1 MQGQVS
7 RSHEEPPGPRA
18 KPRQRI
24 CVDMD
29 DPQWRSESHVDDEA
43 AFGEWSPGP
52 FHRVRRLGRRRT
64 RVRVI
69 YILTPKPRQRCWRGF
84 QRIQVSWV
92 DVLAEVP
99 QIMEKTQRIF
109 VYPHKVSPS
118 IRPSRTIENRAKRIL

>member
-7 RSHEEPPGPRA
+7 RSHEEPPGPPV

-24 CVDMD
+24 CAGMG

-69 YILTPKPRQRCWRGF
+69 YILTPK
-84 QRIQVSWV
+84 RIQVSWV

-118 IRPSRTIENRAKRIL
+118 IRPSRTIENRAKRILCRCP